1 MMSHRR
7 KNCDQ
12 ERDVIWNKISQMET
26 ENKEIKNKNKVLE
39 AENKELARQL
49 QIVYASVA
57 KLEERDVGMKEVL
70 ERVLC
75 RLESIDEA
83 MAEGEVPSFIPKPI
97 LKTPEVPKSVDRNG
111 EPDCPDNECLMNG
124 TGTIKKLNFADEC
137 VVDQSTPM
145 HASVNGN
152 VTDCK
157 AVPFGMNNSMRVD
170 IQPDTFNGDGM
181 SLDDYLCHFSSITTC
196 NGWTD
201 KIAGVHFA
209 ACMRGKALSL
219 LNELSLPDRHSLS
232 VAVNHLKKRYYPE
245 GKESYFATLFNNRK
259 KLATETPTEYATSL
273 RALSRKAYP
282 SLDVIAREN
291 LIKQRFI
298 SGFPDFEMCK
308 TLTIRQTQS
317 LDELITVADVC
328 HSIDATHSVPGCNR
342 ASKPMVAVVNNSERD
357 DGVCESEFSKLR
369 NDIKEMLDSFRAMI
383 DKGHQPRFS
392 RQKGGR
398 RNEGITCYGCGAKG
412 HIRRNCPENQCQ
424 RCHGRGHTASQCD
437 RYYVPQNS
445 QPSAY
450 SAQQTVSGP
459 VGNFSPGNSSNSAW
473 GGNGQTPR
481 DGGNIPQFHPSPK
494 NNDMPLNRNQ

>member
-26 ENKEIKNKNKVLE
+26 ENKEIKNMNREIQMVNKEIEDKNKVLG

-111 EPDCPDNECLMNG
+111 EPDCPDNECLING

-245 GKESYFATLFNNRK
+245 GKESYFATLFKTGRSW
-259 KLATETPTEYATSL
+259 PL
-273 RALSRKAYP
+273 RRQRNMLLLFVHCRG
-282 SLDVIAREN
+282 R
-291 LIKQRFI
+291 LI
-298 SGFPDFEMCK
+298 
-308 TLTIRQTQS
+308 L
-317 LDELITVADVC
+317 LW
-328 HSIDATHSVPGCNR
+328 
-342 ASKPMVAVVNNSERD
+342 
-357 DGVCESEFSKLR
+357 
-369 NDIKEMLDSFRAMI
+369 MLLLVRI
-383 DKGHQPRFS
+383 
-392 RQKGGR
+392 
-398 RNEGITCYGCGAKG
+398 
-412 HIRRNCPENQCQ
+412 
-424 RCHGRGHTASQCD
+424 
-437 RYYVPQNS
+437 
-445 QPSAY
+445 
-450 SAQQTVSGP
+450 
-459 VGNFSPGNSSNSAW
+459 
-473 GGNGQTPR
+473 
-481 DGGNIPQFHPSPK
+481 
-494 NNDMPLNRNQ
+494 